1 MRKILVFCLI
11 LCLSTVLLSAAGTRE
26 TPKAT
31 QDAFIERAPED
42 YRGKITLWSFTDEPE
57 WYIRKFNEV
66 YPNVEVEFT
75 HTPGGPEYIARVNA
89 AVTAGNQPDVFSAE
103 ISWILQWIE
112 SDRIWANI
120 SAPPFNADELT
131 KNMIPYVRELGKDS
145 RGNQRALSLQATPGG
160 FFYRRSLAKE
170 FFGTDDPDAVS
181 ALWPDIDSFMKVAA
195 QVRDQSG
202 NKVHLFSSWWDI
214 RWFFF
219 NARTKPWVVD
229 NRLVIDDVIEDYIT
243 LAKYI
248 RDQNLSANA
257 EPGTPSWTTLMQEGS
272 VIGYVYPTWGM
283 PFGIIPRV
291 EPNITNPKDYT
302 GNWAVTDGP
311 APFFW
316 GGTWWGISANSKN
329 PELSWLFLRFLTLN
343 QDFLHTVARERG
355 ELVSD
360 LRVIDEVT
368 EGFSTPFLG
377 GQNSYAFFRDAAMG
391 INPSLVTRYDQQ
403 IEAMF
408 RSSVSLYIDGE
419 LTRNQAIEN
428 FRDSVANAYPDIV
441 VR

>member
-1 MRKILVFCLI
+1 MRKVLVFCLI
-11 LCLSTVLLSAAGTRE
+11 LCLSMVLLSAAGTRE
-26 TPKAT
+26 TPKAA
-31 QDAFIERAPED
+31 QDAFIERAPEE
-42 YRGKITLWSFTDEPE
+42 YQGKITLWSFTDEPE

-120 SAPPFNADELT
+120 SAPPFNADEIT

-195 QVRDQSG
+195 QVRDQS
-202 NKVHLFSSWWDI
+202 NNQVHLFSSWWDI

-229 NRLVIDDVIEDYIT
+229 NRLVIDD
-243 LAKYI
+243 
-248 RDQNLSANA
+248 
-257 EPGTPSWTTLMQEGS
+257 
-272 VIGYVYPTWGM
+272 
-283 PFGIIPRV
+283 
-291 EPNITNPKDYT
+291 
-302 GNWAVTDGP
+302 
-311 APFFW
+311 
-316 GGTWWGISANSKN
+316 
-329 PELSWLFLRFLTLN
+329 
-343 QDFLHTVARERG
+343 
-355 ELVSD
+355 
-360 LRVIDEVT
+360 
-368 EGFSTPFLG
+368 
-377 GQNSYAFFRDAAMG
+377 
-391 INPSLVTRYDQQ
+391 
-403 IEAMF
+403 
-408 RSSVSLYIDGE
+408 
-419 LTRNQAIEN
+419 AIEE
-428 FRDSVANAYPDIV
+428 YI
-441 VR
+441 